1 MKLWLEEAESVGTM
15 SEPFT
20 MEVIKGFPNSANSN
34 VTQAAAKITIMKPYW
49 ISYWTEH
56 ICELESLYT

>member
-1 MKLWLEEAESVGTM
+1 M

-34 VTQAAAKITIMKPYW
+34 VTQAAAKITIMKPY
-49 ISYWTEH
+49 
-56 ICELESLYT
+56 